1 MGIGTYPLT
10 PGLAKALTAKPIAS
24 PPPSPVNERKP
35 QRELV
40 QPSSQRESLPA
51 RPSAT
56 GGMRLALQEEIT
68 ACQLCSLA
76 QNRQGLVLGAGA
88 MPARLMLVGD
98 FSQQSGAFSE
108 SILFS
113 PEEDALLTNML
124 RAIGLSRD
132 EVYSTNTLKCC
143 PLPQAVPPEASIRQC
158 VAYLHREI
166 ALVRPQIICA
176 MGDGA
181 VHASLER
188 REPVS
193 RLRGKFYPY
202 KKGGEG
208 LAAIRIVPT
217 YHPRLLLAHPEM
229 KRAAWQ
235 DLQLIQKHLA
245 GLPAA

>member
-1 MGIGTYPLT
+1 
-10 PGLAKALTAKPIAS
+10 
-24 PPPSPVNERKP
+24 
-35 QRELV
+35 
-40 QPSSQRESLPA
+40 
-51 RPSAT
+51 
-56 GGMRLALQEEIT
+56 
-68 ACQLCSLA
+68 
-76 QNRQGLVLGAGA
+76 
-88 MPARLMLVGD
+88 MPAQLMLVGD

-113 PEEDALLTNML
+113 PEEDAMLANML

-143 PLPQAVPPEASIRQC
+143 PLPQAAPPDASVRQC

-181 VHASLER
+181 ARAVLESS
-188 REPVS
+188 EPVA
-193 RLRGKFYPY
+193 RLRGKLHPY

-208 LAAIRIVPT
+208 LVALRIVPT

-245 GLPAA
+245 GLLAA